1 MTKQNAAA
9 RLFDANRAI
18 GAVLLNVAQE
28 DGVTRR
34 RVVDESG
41 SVGVRFSAQAGAVL
55 SAVLVNT
62 AGGAAGG
69 DRFDIE
75 IEAGA
80 GSHLTASTAAA
91 EKIYRSHGP
100 DCVMRVKLRVAQ
112 GATLHW
118 LPQETIL
125 FDQARL
131 VRSIDVDMDA
141 GGTLAMCEMMIFGR
155 SAMGETFSHGH
166 FRDQWRVRIN
176 GQLAF
181 AENVRLDGDVAHI
194 LAHPACAGGAVA
206 IATLLFAPG
215 DEALLQRLRAVEN
228 LDGVE
233 MVASQWNGIALLRM
247 GSADAARL
255 RCQVVRALSECLAA
269 PPRLWLQ

>member
-18 GAVLLNVAQE
+18 GAVSLKVAQE
-28 DGVTRR
+28 DGLTRR

-41 SVGVRFSAQAGAVL
+41 SLRVRFPAQAGNDL
-55 SAVLVNT
+55 SAVLVNM
-62 AGGAAGG
+62 AGGVAGG
-69 DRFDIE
+69 DHFNIE
-75 IEAGA
+75 IEAEEGC
-80 GSHLTASTAAA
+80 HLTVSTAAA

-100 DCVMRVKLRVAQ
+100 DCVMRVDLRVAD

-125 FDQARL
+125 FDNARL
-131 VRSIDVDMDA
+131 ARTIDADIDA

-155 SAMGETFSHGH
+155 SAMGETMSRGY
-166 FRDQWRVRIN
+166 FRDQWRVRIG

-181 AENVRLDGDVAHI
+181 AENVLIEGDVARI
-194 LAHPACAGGAVA
+194 LAHPACAGGAVSM
-206 IATLLFAPG
+206 ATLLFAPG
-215 DEALLQRLRAVEN
+215 DEVLLQRLRAVES
-228 LDGVE
+228 LGGVE
-233 MVASQWNGIALLRM
+233 MAASQWNGIALARLC
-247 GSADAARL
+247 SANAARL
-255 RCQVVRALSECLAA
+255 RSHLVRILTECLAA